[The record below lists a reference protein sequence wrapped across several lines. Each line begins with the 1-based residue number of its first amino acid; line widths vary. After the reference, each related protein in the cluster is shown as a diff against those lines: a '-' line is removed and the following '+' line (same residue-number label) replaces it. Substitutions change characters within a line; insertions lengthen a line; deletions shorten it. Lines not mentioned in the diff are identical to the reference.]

1 MLYLVMAYRYGNL
14 EGYHFP
20 VGIFSDIN
28 IAIKEA
34 KLHREFR
41 GGKYDHRIYELNPE
55 YGYDAQEAKIV
66 AGTGNFAIT

>member
-1 MLYLVMAYRYGNL
+1 MAYRYGNR

-20 VGIFSDIN
+20 VGIFSALD

-41 GGKYDHRIYELNPE
+41 GGKYDHRIYELNPNQ
-55 YGYDAQEAKIV
+55 GCDAQDAKIV